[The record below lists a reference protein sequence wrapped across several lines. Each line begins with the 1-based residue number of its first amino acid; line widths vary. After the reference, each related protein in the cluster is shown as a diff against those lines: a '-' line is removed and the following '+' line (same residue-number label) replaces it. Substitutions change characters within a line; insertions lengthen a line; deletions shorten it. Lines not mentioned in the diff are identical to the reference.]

1 MTVKYCDS
9 IKLAKG
15 ELCGTEKPIE
25 NWDVDLD
32 NIVISN
38 WIKTMIT
45 PKYLIGCCFYIE
57 LMLKKV
63 ITVKNAQSATIDILS
78 IGLNFENYF
87 VLVVIIF

>member
-1 MTVKYCDS
+1 
-9 IKLAKG
+9 
-15 ELCGTEKPIE
+15 
-25 NWDVDLD
+25 
-32 NIVISN
+32 
-38 WIKTMIT
+38 MIF

>member
-9 IKLAKG
+9 MKLAKG

-38 WIKTMIT
+38 
-45 PKYLIGCCFYIE
+45 
-57 LMLKKV
+57 
-63 ITVKNAQSATIDILS
+63 
-78 IGLNFENYF
+78 
-87 VLVVIIF
+87 